1 MLRFRKTWSGQIRS
15 LPSVQPCSLSY
26 KRICQLLITNRS
38 LGPVAGID
46 NCLIVQFEES
56 LPDRANKGLEVSPR
70 KIGSANGLVEES
82 ITSQNVT
89 IAGQADAARRVT
101 GRVKN
106 PNRLVSQV

>member
-1 MLRFRKTWSGQIRS
+1 L
-15 LPSVQPCSLSY
+15 QPCSLSY

-46 NCLIVQFEES
+46 NCLIVQFEEL
-56 LPDRANKGLEVSPR
+56 LPDRANKGVKVSPR
-70 KIGSANGLVEES
+70 KIGSANGLAEES

-89 IAGQADAARRVT
+89 IAGKAYATGRVT

-106 PNRLVSQV
+106 QDRLVYLFEGFSVL

>member
-15 LPSVQPCSLSY
+15 LPSVQPCSISY

-56 LPDRANKGLEVSPR
+56 LPDRANKGLEVSRR
-70 KIGSANGLVEES
+70 KIGSANGLAEER
-82 ITSQNVT
+82 ITSQDVT
-89 IAGQADAARRVT
+89 VAGQADTCPRVT
-101 GRVKN
+101 GRAKDAN
-106 PNRLVSQV
+106 ALAA